1 MRRGLQPVNYCGVA
15 EGRLSEIEQ
24 NISISDVDGCDSWH
38 TKAVGKY
45 LRGVQVCVFYILL

>member
-1 MRRGLQPVNYCGVA
+1 MNYCGVA
-15 EGRLSEIEQ
+15 EGRLMEIEQ